1 MLWRLFIQWLVRATD
16 QKADCC
22 TCQGNAK
29 KMTHQNLTRIPTMLA
44 MALSMAPSLPPWNV
58 S

>member
-1 MLWRLFIQWLVRATD
+1 MLRWLLIQWLVRATD

-22 TCQGNAK
+22 TCHGNSE

-44 MALSMAPSLPPWNV
+44 MALSTAPSLPPWNV